1 MPTSCPLLGKPRGS
15 LAFVRYDPN
24 FVDNTTTTPTSSS
37 SSSSPIIQE
46 DYHYLMLA
54 PYANVGAF
62 MKEWRSRSPPTYR
75 GFGNQSSPAIP
86 SNNQSSAVVA
96 FNRNPQSE
104 LLEGLVG
111 SSGGGYGGSGDVGDA
126 GKIYGIVF
134 GIFGGIVLLSG
145 IIGTWL
151 LIQYHRKTRRQASEE
166 TLRDV
171 SVEQV
176 SASQSSVESSSLLP
190 SSSSS
195 SNASSQHPET
205 QARGTNPPSA
215 IDGPASRRT
224 SLQPYGPVDNG
235 VDGMILPNTSDGFS
249 SVRIE
254 ETTLLTPYENDYRDP
269 IHYYL

>member
-1 MPTSCPLLGKPRGS
+1 MFLPLYFAVLLGTLLQIVASSP
-15 LAFVRYDPN
+15 AQ
-24 FVDNTTTTPTSSS
+24 SSS
-37 SSSSPIIQE
+37 NHSLRRDDIDPDWPYSLHTVS
-46 DYHYLMLA
+46 LMLA